1 MNTAIKRFFPVAM
14 FMMVALCVPE
24 LALAAVQIPVNHPEF
39 CSVLDDDVDSD
50 CGHRSYHREC
60 YRMDR
65 SYAPGE
71 LGGSYCCRSDCC
83 RFRVLPCWPFRAEL
97 RRFAG
102 GVPPAVSDGRKR

>member
-24 LALAAVQIPVNHPEF
+24 LALAAGADTGESSEF

-60 YRMDR
+60 YAWIAHM
-65 SYAPGE
+65 
-71 LGGSYCCRSDCC
+71 
-83 RFRVLPCWPFRAEL
+83 L
-97 RRFAG
+97 RRAG
-102 GVPPAVSDGRKR
+102 RFVLLSV